1 MTETR
6 SQNFTAIYRSVAVEF
21 VKVCRYKTFW
31 IRIFARRTFL
41 LFRCYSIHV
50 KVRVLVAES
59 ANPNVVT
66 QQNYWLQRLTIP
78 KLIRIVIS
86 RI

>member
-1 MTETR
+1 MCNFSTSGNTAENETNTLSKFHR
-6 SQNFTAIYRSVAVEF
+6 DNIALCVEF

-50 KVRVLVAES
+50 KLCVLVVELS
-59 ANPNVVT
+59 SNGFR
-66 QQNYWLQRLTIP
+66 QQYVQQYHP
-78 KLIRIVIS
+78 
-86 RI
+86 